1 MTLQRE
7 YSLPNCKLV
16 VAGLA
21 EEKQSPVTSSMAN
34 TGRPPLSIV
43 TQVECHLAGMESPI
57 IGGRELLE
65 NLSNTVSQYAQEILS
80 GIPHTQPGSAS
91 GANATSVKIER
102 LTADKHR
109 LTVMPTAANGNG
121 SQPSEASA
129 QPIQVDLPTVYLFDL
144 VEAVDQFLTDR
155 QTLPSL
161 TLNPTSVSRRYARTH
176 EPMSK
181 RAVPAAVGFIGLVAA
196 GAALFF
202 LPVPEPRPEPAA
214 ENATPD
220 SVPDSVQPTTPP
232 AAPPVDGDSSD
243 AGDGAGA
250 VQSGAIAPTGSTDS
264 ADAAGDSSDD
274 STNNSDAIETTTGTA
289 AIPLDQLLDSAPP
302 ITDLDQLNQ
311 LKFDLRDQ
319 LSDAWDR
326 GNISYDESLVYR
338 VAVAGDGDILG
349 FRYSND
355 AALTYANETPLPDL
369 RYTPAGSP
377 PPESIAEFRVV
388 FTPSGVIEVSPW
400 HGIPTE

>member
-16 VAGLA
+16 VAGIA
-21 EEKQSPVTSSMAN
+21 EEKQSPVTSAVAN
-34 TGRPPLSIV
+34 AGRPPLSIV
-43 TQVECHLAGMESPI
+43 TQVECHLSGMESPI

-65 NLSNTVSQYAQEILS
+65 NLASTVSQYAQEILS
-80 GIPHTQPGSAS
+80 GIPHPQPGSAS
-91 GANATSVKIER
+91 GSNATSVKIER

-109 LTVMPTAANGNG
+109 LTVMPAASHGNG
-121 SQPSEASA
+121 AQPSEASA

-161 TLNPTSVSRRYARTH
+161 SFTPTSVSRRYARTH

-181 RAVPAAVGFIGLVAA
+181 RVVPAAVGLVGLVAA
-196 GAALFF
+196 STALFF
-202 LPVPEPRPEPAA
+202 LPVPERRPEPAA
-214 ENATPD
+214 ENAT
-220 SVPDSVQPTTPP
+220 PDSVQPTTPP
-232 AAPPVDGDSSD
+232 AAPPVEDESSD
-243 AGDGAGA
+243 AGEGAAA
-250 VQSGAIAPTGSTDS
+250 VEAGAIAPLGSTNA
-264 ADAAGDSSDD
+264 ADAADTLSSD
-274 STNNSDAIETTTGTA
+274 STTNPDEIDTTTANAA

-302 ITDLDQLNQ
+302 ITDVDQLNQ
-311 LKFDLRDQ
+311 LKLDLRDQ
-319 LSDAWDR
+319 LADAWDR
-326 GNISYDESLVYR
+326 DISYDESLVYR

-369 RYTPAGSP
+369 RYAPAGSP